1 MKFTHCSIFCS
12 INLLYV
18 TNVVSILSYF
28 NSQTR
33 MSAVSE
39 MGDVTTYAKT
49 PKGATTAPVTQVTLC
64 PDTTRV
70 LVSLRE
76 VV

>member
-1 MKFTHCSIFCS
+1 
-12 INLLYV
+12 
-18 TNVVSILSYF
+18 
-28 NSQTR
+28 

-39 MGDVTTYAKT
+39 MGDVTTFAKT
-49 PKGATTAPVTQVTLC
+49 PKGATAAPVTQVTPC
-64 PDTTRV
+64 RDITHV